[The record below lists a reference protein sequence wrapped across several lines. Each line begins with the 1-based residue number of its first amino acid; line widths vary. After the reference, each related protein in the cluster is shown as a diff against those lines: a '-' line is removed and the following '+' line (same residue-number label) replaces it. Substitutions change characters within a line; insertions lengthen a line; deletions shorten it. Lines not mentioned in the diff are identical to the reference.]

1 MEKKYKLSV
10 IIPIYNVEK
19 YLEETLKSVIEQTL
33 GFENNIEMILVND
46 GSPDNS
52 EEICLRYKEK
62 YPENIVYIKQ
72 KNGGVSSARNT
83 GAKVAKGKYINFLD
97 SDDILSK
104 NAYKRAVE
112 LLDQNKDVNIATL
125 RIKFFDARKGYHN
138 LDYKFSKGTRIV
150 ELEKETNNPIY
161 HVTTSVLRN
170 SEAKKYQE
178 KAMSS
183 EMTSSLNKFDSVS
196 NVQEETAINTPQE
209 SEPQDNIE
217 EQKSPSISAEELE
230 TRKKTYESLKM
241 LESLNPDMLSSEQK
255 NFILETETYLQT
267 MGVQEKTSGFTR

>member
-83 GAKVAKGKYINFLD
+83 GAKVAKGEYINFLD

-112 LLDQNKDVNIATL
+112 LLDQNKRFLYRST
-125 RIKFFDARKGYHN
+125 
-138 LDYKFSKGTRIV
+138 
-150 ELEKETNNPIY
+150 EKYWRPY
-161 HVTTSVLRN
+161 YWFL
-170 SEAKKYQE
+170 
-178 KAMSS
+178 
-183 EMTSSLNKFDSVS
+183 L
-196 NVQEETAINTPQE
+196 
-209 SEPQDNIE
+209 
-217 EQKSPSISAEELE
+217 
-230 TRKKTYESLKM
+230 
-241 LESLNPDMLSSEQK
+241 
-255 NFILETETYLQT
+255 
-267 MGVQEKTSGFTR
+267 G

>member
-83 GAKVAKGKYINFLD
+83 GAKVAKGEYINFLD
-97 SDDILSK
+97 SDDK
-104 NAYKRAVE
+104 WE
-112 LLDQNKDVNIATL
+112 L
-125 RIKFFDARKGYHN
+125 DA
-138 LDYKFSKGTRIV
+138 F
-150 ELEKETNNPIY
+150 EK
-161 HVTTSVLRN
+161 V
-170 SEAKKYQE
+170 YQ
-178 KAMSS
+178 
-183 EMTSSLNKFDSVS
+183 F
-196 NVQEETAINTPQE
+196 
-209 SEPQDNIE
+209 
-217 EQKSPSISAEELE
+217 
-230 TRKKTYESLKM
+230 R
-241 LESLNPDMLSSEQK
+241 
-255 NFILETETYLQT
+255 
-267 MGVQEKTSGFTR
+267 

>member
-83 GAKVAKGKYINFLD
+83 GAKVAKGEYINFLD

-125 RIKFFDARKGYHN
+125 RIKFF
-138 LDYKFSKGTRIV
+138 V
-150 ELEKETNNPIY
+150 
-161 HVTTSVLRN
+161 VC
-170 SEAKKYQE
+170 
-178 KAMSS
+178 
-183 EMTSSLNKFDSVS
+183 
-196 NVQEETAINTPQE
+196 
-209 SEPQDNIE
+209 
-217 EQKSPSISAEELE
+217 
-230 TRKKTYESLKM
+230 
-241 LESLNPDMLSSEQK
+241 
-255 NFILETETYLQT
+255 
-267 MGVQEKTSGFTR
+267 